1 MHLRSI
7 FATCVVLSYQPVFWH
22 QKQSLQIP
30 SYLYTGL
37 LWCLRN
43 SSAMLRSFVPLSKL
57 LLIFPVLNYT
67 SLLWRANNNTSLH
80 VIRSMGHTKR
90 ASISLLSFA
99 LLRAQERNLIID
111 PVRIHSMK
119 TWWQRRFQEVAK
131 LSLYC
136 HQKYFW
142 QVGHPRC

>member
-22 QKQSLQIP
+22 QKQSLQV
-30 SYLYTGL
+30 SFLYTGI

-43 SSAMLRSFVPLSKL
+43 SSTMLRSFVPLSKL

-90 ASISLLSFA
+90 ASVSLLSFA

-119 TWWQRRFQEVAK
+119 TWWRSRFKEVAK